1 MNAGTNQELTPQGR
15 KGITL
20 QINLPELISDIRSSV
35 GLTSRLITN
44 GYALL
49 EGADVWSHDDLN
61 FLERMMIRG
70 TREIRLHEL
79 NRLFDEIQAF
89 AGEFQAKA
97 DQAAAILMAFGE
109 TVPVPQRSL
118 EEVDIDTDTSTTNHE
133 WPGNLQ
139 DSISS
144 LIAYLQD
151 IDRLRNEYWTALE
164 RVSEGH

>member
-15 KGITL
+15 KGVTL

-35 GLTSRLITN
+35 GLTSRLITS

-70 TREIRLHEL
+70 TREIRLREF
-79 NRLFDEIQAF
+79 NQLFDEIRAF
-89 AGEFQAKA
+89 TGKFQEKA
-97 DQAAAILMAFGE
+97 DQAAAVLMAFGE
-109 TVPVPQRSL
+109 TVPVPQKSL
-118 EEVDIDTDTSTTNHE
+118 DGVDVDTDTSTSNHG

-139 DSISS
+139 DTINS

-151 IDRLRNEYWTALE
+151 IDRLRNEYWIALE
-164 RVSEGH
+164 RVSQGH